1 MNDLEK
7 IPTEQL
13 VEELKKR
20 EGVNSCYKRP
30 YRFKQVSTEIHERC
44 VSNPYSERR
53 DTMKTIQKEHM
64 RLLNNLKLIASQT
77 TYEEI
82 AALLGVTQKTIC
94 QRMKELWRLFSF
106 DDYWLIC
113 EHYKVDF
120 NRFMTEELHIA

>member
-1 MNDLEK
+1 
-7 IPTEQL
+7 
-13 VEELKKR
+13 
-20 EGVNSCYKRP
+20 
-30 YRFKQVSTEIHERC
+30 
-44 VSNPYSERR
+44 
-53 DTMKTIQKEHM
+53 MKSIQKEHM

-94 QRMKELWRLFSF
+94 QRMKEPWRLFSF